1 MIIFFASLIHDNF
14 FLRPIAF
21 IRHVRYN
28 EIAIITEVETMKH
41 YLSIDIGGTTIK
53 YALFDPELTTVAS
66 GKFPTNHNENNHIL
80 TTVSQIS
87 QQFHDQVSLA
97 GIGISTAGIVAA
109 DGSIQYAGPTIP
121 GYTGTPLKQTLTAIT
136 GGPVSVANDVVAALR
151 GEALA
156 GAARNYQDIYYV
168 ALGTGIGGAHLRNQT
183 LITGAHGL
191 ANSLGYTL
199 TGNAP
204 TNYET
209 TAATLALE
217 HQLAPL
223 GIDVITAFNQAK
235 KEPNSPIAT
244 VIHEWA
250 AAVAQGLA
258 NIIYLIDP
266 EVIIIG
272 GAVAQQGAFL
282 ENLLTDALTAII
294 PPTLNKTHLAISSLA
309 NKAQLIGAI
318 APLLN

>member
-1 MIIFFASLIHDNF
+1 M
-14 FLRPIAF
+14 
-21 IRHVRYN
+21 
-28 EIAIITEVETMKH
+28 EVDTMKH

-66 GKFPTNHNENNHIL
+66 GKFPTNRNENNHIL

-87 QQFHDQVSLA
+87 RQFYNQVSLA
-97 GIGISTAGIVAA
+97 GIGISTAGIVAE

-151 GEALA
+151 GEALT
-156 GAARNYQDIYYV
+156 GVARNYQDIYYV
-168 ALGTGIGGAHLRNQT
+168 ALGTGIGGAHLRNQE
-183 LITGAHGL
+183 LITGAHGG

-204 TNYET
+204 TNYEA

-235 KEPNSPIAT
+235 EDPNSSAAT
-244 VIHEWA
+244 VIHQWA
-250 AAVAQGLA
+250 VEVARGLA
-258 NIIYLIDP
+258 NVIYLIDP

-272 GAVAQQGAFL
+272 GAVAQQGSFL
-282 ENLLTDALTAII
+282 ERLLSDSLAALVPA
-294 PPTLNKTHLAISSLA
+294 TLNKTHLKVSSLA
-309 NKAQLIGAI
+309 NQAQLIGAI
-318 APLLN
+318 APLLSGKNS